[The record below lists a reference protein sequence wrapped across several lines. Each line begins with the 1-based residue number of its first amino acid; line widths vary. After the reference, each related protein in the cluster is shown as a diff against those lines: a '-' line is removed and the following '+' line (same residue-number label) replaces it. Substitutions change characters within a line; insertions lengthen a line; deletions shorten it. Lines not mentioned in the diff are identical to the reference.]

1 MDVSWMCHV
10 LVYSLC
16 TMLANPFGL
25 HIHDSLV
32 ELLTLI
38 PNSTREGRK
47 TKAMQK
53 LYKLARYTIMHTII
67 RYFRVC
73 RKQKRIPS
81 HEHSRDSMLNVGHKF
96 QERLSFLT
104 CVSYGFIKNQR
115 IIQTTQHFP
124 ILSNYFENISNHVK
138 ITTSNMLWHHFR
150 DTVELEDLHEYGFKS
165 MFAQVERGAM
175 VSIVTMIHD
184 VSCEQM

>member
-1 MDVSWMCHV
+1 MVQQHIIYGFPTWIHCVALKFMDCKSCRNLIHGADSDSTAWPRAKQVWREKFVEFWRIWGYIIGQPHIEKSYGRWIQLDSRFQLKHSSVCNSWTTV
-10 LVYSLC
+10 FSSRNAGLC
-16 TMLANPFGL
+16 TMLADPFGL
-25 HIHDSLV
+25 HIGSLG

-53 LYKLARYTIMHTII
+53 LYKLTRYTIMHTII

-96 QERLSFLT
+96 
-104 CVSYGFIKNQR
+104 
-115 IIQTTQHFP
+115 
-124 ILSNYFENISNHVK
+124 
-138 ITTSNMLWHHFR
+138 
-150 DTVELEDLHEYGFKS
+150 
-165 MFAQVERGAM
+165 
-175 VSIVTMIHD
+175 
-184 VSCEQM
+184 